1 MSLKSVINKA
11 IKNVTKIKSYVYET
25 GKKVE
30 SEEMKKIEFKAFEAL
45 QEEISKRK
53 NSTKGETVI
62 LESGEEINDSQIDES
77 VERILVEVE
86 KLRKEAVMNGLLVDF
101 VNYLKSRNVSE
112 DKIDTFKEEYIKSG
126 ITPELKDKIT
136 NEIVNFLK
144 NNDYDEETIEMSKN
158 MVDEEIKKY
167 AQSEVNCNF
176 EKILNNKDQLRKRIY
191 KSFSSIPI
199 IQIKNYPNNIEG
211 IKKFGKD
218 YGISSELID
227 KLLLKENVSDVI
239 NKIADELEQKHCFL
253 GNEEENK
260 KIREFFIEDMQ
271 DKISNLEA
279 NKEENL
285 IKPSEALNIIYTEMG
300 FSAEE
305 KEKFINNAKVKG
317 TPGKEFYKIA
327 KEKLDKQQ
335 ASMAKRVESLTE
347 EVKGKKRKKLS
358 KANKELVMEEY
369 KDLIRM
375 RQQAFNNLYSLNRM
389 VKKGDEK
396 AVVSSKTYNIIDVKK
411 AKNTKVSRNVKK
423 ETIKSDVKLK
433 NKIINSIFKNKLNKD
448 LAVGNLVKIENQVYQ
463 ITALK
468 ANEFIETKVG
478 TTVNELLE
486 KHNLTNAELEFAIK
500 NGKNKYEFYKYNHNL
515 DIISYEEE
523 KNEKVK

>member
-1 MSLKSVINKA
+1 MSLKSAINKA

-260 KIREFFIEDMQ
+260 KIREFLL
-271 DKISNLEA
+271 KIC
-279 NKEENL
+279 K
-285 IKPSEALNIIYTEMG
+285 IK
-300 FSAEE
+300 
-305 KEKFINNAKVKG
+305 
-317 TPGKEFYKIA
+317 
-327 KEKLDKQQ
+327 
-335 ASMAKRVESLTE
+335 
-347 EVKGKKRKKLS
+347 
-358 KANKELVMEEY
+358 
-369 KDLIRM
+369 
-375 RQQAFNNLYSLNRM
+375 
-389 VKKGDEK
+389 
-396 AVVSSKTYNIIDVKK
+396 
-411 AKNTKVSRNVKK
+411 
-423 ETIKSDVKLK
+423 
-433 NKIINSIFKNKLNKD
+433 
-448 LAVGNLVKIENQVYQ
+448 
-463 ITALK
+463 
-468 ANEFIETKVG
+468 
-478 TTVNELLE
+478 
-486 KHNLTNAELEFAIK
+486 
-500 NGKNKYEFYKYNHNL
+500 
-515 DIISYEEE
+515 
-523 KNEKVK
+523 